1 MKKSET
7 RKSKHTKQDIEYI
20 LFEHFKDCH
29 KGETAIFFGSGP
41 TLKEFKNREGVDHV
55 RVGVNETIFLDFALD
70 YLIVGDAADP
80 KFYDRLDDF
89 HKYKPNK
96 LKLMGRDPRKAL
108 DVIHAVGGVDGSLYY
123 DTKLVSRAD
132 RTVPNFAHDL
142 VNDKVSRW
150 GSISFDVIQILAWMG
165 FSNIILVGHDCDYT
179 DGTFHTDR
187 EKAKNLSKIG
197 AEIPLPSGPTVGQK
211 LVDHWGQIQKF
222 LRVQYPFLNVY
233 SFRPKALTCFPKISE
248 EDMWNL
254 R

>member
-1 MKKSET
+1 MKKTELK
-7 RKSKHTKQDIEYI
+7 KSKHTKQDIEYI

-41 TLKEFKNREGVDHV
+41 TLKKFKNREDVSHV
-55 RVGVNETIFLDFALD
+55 RVGVNETIYLDFLLD

-96 LKLMGRDPRKAL
+96 LKLMGRDPRKTL
-108 DVIHAVGGVDGSLYY
+108 DVIRAVGGVDGSLYY
-123 DTKLVSRAD
+123 DTNLITRAN
-132 RTVPNFAHDL
+132 RTEPNFAHDL
-142 VNDKVSRW
+142 ANDKVARW
-150 GSISFDVIQILAWMG
+150 GSISFDVIQILAWLG
-165 FSNIILVGHDCDYT
+165 FKNIVLVGHDCDYT
-179 DGTFHTDR
+179 DGTFYTSR
-187 EKAKNLSKIG
+187 KKAQNLSKSG
-197 AEIPLPSGPTVGQK
+197 KEIPLPSGPAVGQK

-222 LRVQYPFLNVY
+222 LDDKYPELTVY
-233 SFRPKALTCFPKISE
+233 SYNPRALTCFPKISE